1 MIKPRVCILLN
12 HLDEFD
18 FELALLH
25 YLPADRYEVVVTETW
40 PDDPSAYQMIVPWNY
55 RKIIKQATQAGNVV
69 VMHSSNLPEG
79 RGWAPI
85 YHAFIEQK
93 AEYVISGIF
102 AADEV
107 DTGDV
112 IVRARFPIEAGYT
125 ASFIRKIDEEL
136 SLVLISRI
144 FEQWPNGNIVGA
156 KQVGVGSYRHR
167 RYPVDNEIA
176 LSQPLVEIFPHL
188 RGMETEN
195 PAFFFHD
202 GVKYLIEVRPEIK
215 PHKPKRVIIEY
226 SALNKVEFWNN
237 WNDSP

>member
-12 HLDEFD
+12 HLDEVD

-69 VMHSSNLPEG
+69 IMHSSNLPEG

-102 AADEV
+102 AVDEV

-112 IVRARFPIEAGYT
+112 IVRARFSIEAGYT
-125 ASFIRKIDEEL
+125 TSFIR
-136 SLVLISRI
+136 
-144 FEQWPNGNIVGA
+144 
-156 KQVGVGSYRHR
+156 
-167 RYPVDNEIA
+167 
-176 LSQPLVEIFPHL
+176 
-188 RGMETEN
+188 
-195 PAFFFHD
+195 
-202 GVKYLIEVRPEIK
+202 
-215 PHKPKRVIIEY
+215 
-226 SALNKVEFWNN
+226 
-237 WNDSP
+237 ND